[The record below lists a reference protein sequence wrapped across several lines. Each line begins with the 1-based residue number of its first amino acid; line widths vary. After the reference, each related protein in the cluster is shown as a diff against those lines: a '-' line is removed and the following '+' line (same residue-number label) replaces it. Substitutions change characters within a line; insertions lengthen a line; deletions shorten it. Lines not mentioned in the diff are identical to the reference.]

1 MTFDLTLQ
9 GRMLFFVYT
18 TYGVNCSSNNNY
30 LNRMHAVHYYRSH
43 DDCIMFNNIWK
54 RWLFFFFSLNSSW
67 MFNVCYTILSLT
79 FLGRPYLCFCSSKRV
94 ISPCTYFLWS
104 LFTCWGL
111 GFATALFT
119 GIGAPTTDK
128 EKFKW
133 KRKIYKLREKW
144 KCGGFQSCTLHTTRG
159 QLGNKLGRVIAY
171 W

>member
-1 MTFDLTLQ
+1 MVSIAVQIIIIWIECMQCTITGLTMIALCLIIF
-9 GRMLFFVYT
+9 GR
-18 TYGVNCSSNNNY
+18 
-30 LNRMHAVHYYRSH
+30 
-43 DDCIMFNNIWK
+43 DDY
-54 RWLFFFFSLNSSW
+54 FFFFSLNSSW

>member
-1 MTFDLTLQ
+1 MVSIAVQIIIIWIECMQCTITGLTMIALCLIIF
-9 GRMLFFVYT
+9 GRD
-18 TYGVNCSSNNNY
+18 
-30 LNRMHAVHYYRSH
+30 YY
-43 DDCIMFNNIWK
+43 
-54 RWLFFFFSLNSSW
+54 FFFFSLNSSW

>member
-1 MTFDLTLQ
+1 MVSIAVQIIIIWIECMQCTITGLTMIALCLIIF
-9 GRMLFFVYT
+9 GRD
-18 TYGVNCSSNNNY
+18 
-30 LNRMHAVHYYRSH
+30 YY
-43 DDCIMFNNIWK
+43 
-54 RWLFFFFSLNSSW
+54 FFFSLNSSW